1 MKKYYNKNI
10 NEEFDFYSINKQKKS
25 INAFDIL
32 IKDKINDVA
41 HKILNKG
48 KLSEK
53 DKDFILSL
61 PSASYETN
69 DEEIS
74 DLIKNCLKI
83 FGNKCDL
90 NWIDTSN
97 VTTM

>member
-1 MKKYYNKNI
+1 MKKYNKNI
-10 NEEFDFYSINKQKKS
+10 NEEFDFDSINKQKKS
-25 INAFDIL
+25 INVFNIL
-32 IKDKINDVA
+32 IKDKINDVV

-53 DKDFILSL
+53 DKEFILSL
-61 PSASYETN
+61 PPASYETN

-74 DLIKNCLKI
+74 DLIKKCLKI